1 MACQVEFFHVQCEKT
16 ANLFSGTYVRRYTNH
31 GCNVL
36 RCFPHCCPHT
46 EFKGCGSSISL
57 RIVSSSIALSKLQA
71 FATFQ
76 PSSMPQ
82 IQPGD
87 SVAATTFDDR
97 RSECHQRGKWLQGR
111 LDTSFMLPCFH
122 FNEKRKEGW
131 HYDWKGGASS
141 KQRHESHQ
149 LCVYVVMAAD
159 DDSNTFQVVG
169 NASSTQF
176 LLGSYRRALF
186 PPGRTRPLM
195 PPSPSPPGR
204 LRAIPQFPTAV
215 IVYDMCRYCQSL
227 SITDFPN
234 DWRQFEQAM
243 LVRFDGRPQSLLGDY
258 QGSRKAALKLL
269 RWWMSPA
276 TQHAMYTNVLQLSH
290 DEPNDSIQER
300 IAHLDE
306 FMSQNISQV
315 GSKILNGFLRSRTRQ
330 KSNDAEGFTRI
341 WELFESI
348 WPTPMLCSLES
359 HRQNDQMSI
368 NGDWVIE
375 LSESHVNLHSM
386 GLSFLSMSQVLTMI
400 FGLRI
405 QLTDDVL
412 QVQSHIQRIP
422 AKITTLFLD
431 SVPRRFEALING
443 EPCKT
448 LELDKLDVVDY
459 LGWIENNTILLWLYG
474 WPKNSGEN
482 CYVLQIRVTMLHSD
496 RFKADCT
503 LELCPLDLPLDFE
516 SKTSEERIFR
526 TDTTALQT
534 GLNAT
539 FCYRR
544 RKHIGKTNAR

>member
-111 LDTSFMLPCFH
+111 LDTSFM
-122 FNEKRKEGW
+122 
-131 HYDWKGGASS
+131 
-141 KQRHESHQ
+141 
-149 LCVYVVMAAD
+149 VYVVMAAD